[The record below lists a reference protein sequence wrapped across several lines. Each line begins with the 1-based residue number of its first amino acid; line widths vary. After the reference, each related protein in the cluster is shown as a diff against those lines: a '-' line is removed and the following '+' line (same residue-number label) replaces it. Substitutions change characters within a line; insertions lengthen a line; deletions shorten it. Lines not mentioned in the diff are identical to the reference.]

1 MDIEKLKKK
10 AERMGRWLNRLSKI
24 SPKTA
29 GRLAFRLFCTPM
41 SGRLREKDRE
51 FLATAHT
58 KMLETGGQTIATY
71 EWGNPENPLVIF
83 VHGWE
88 SNAVRWRYFIHEGI
102 KNGWRVVA
110 FDAPAQGA
118 SSGRQLNLPLFMNAL
133 ATVST
138 HFGAAEA
145 IVGHSLGGAAIM
157 QALAKTA
164 MPHPKKAVIIA
175 SFEHTTDVFRNFQQ
189 FFGLN
194 ERLLQ
199 ELNNEVLRISGQPV
213 EAFSNSLS
221 VKNLGHV
228 RALFLH
234 DTDDK
239 TIPVQD
245 GRNNSAAWPGAI
257 FTETNG
263 LGHRMQHGS
272 VVKTIFKF
280 LAEGQ

>member
-1 MDIEKLKKK
+1 
-10 AERMGRWLNRLSKI
+10 MGRWLNRISLI

-29 GRLAFRLFCTPM
+29 GRLGFRLFCTPM
-41 SGRLREKDRE
+41 SGQLREKDRE
-51 FLATAHT
+51 FLATGRL
-58 KMLETGGQTIATY
+58 KMLQIGENSIATY
-71 EWGNPENPLVIF
+71 EWGNVENRLLVF

-88 SNAVRWRYFIHEGI
+88 SNAARWRYFVREGV
-102 KNGWRVVA
+102 KNGFRVVA

-133 ATVST
+133 AGVSA
-138 HFGAAEA
+138 HFGEAEG
-145 IVGHSLGGAAIM
+145 IIGHSLGGAAIM
-157 QALAKTA
+157 QALEKTG

-175 SFEHTTDVFRNFQQ
+175 SFEHTTDVFRNFQR

-194 ERLLQ
+194 DRIVQ

-213 EAFSNSLS
+213 EAFSNSLC
-221 VKNLGHV
+221 VKNLGHI

-234 DTDDK
+234 DIDDQ

-245 GRNNSAAWPGAI
+245 GRNNSAAWPGAV
-257 FTETNG
+257 FTETSG

-272 VVKTIFKF
+272 VVKSVFRF
-280 LAEGQ
+280 LGE